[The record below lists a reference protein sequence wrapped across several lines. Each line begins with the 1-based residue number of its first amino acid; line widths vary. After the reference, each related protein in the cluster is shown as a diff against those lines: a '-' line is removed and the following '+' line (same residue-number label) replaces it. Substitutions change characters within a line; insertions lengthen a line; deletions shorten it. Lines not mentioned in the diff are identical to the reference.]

1 MKSLSSCL
9 VLLST
14 FAASPSEAL
23 LIPSQKGARAFSTLP
38 LSSSTVD
45 AELTDEKAHA
55 DFAPF
60 DENCFP
66 GRDENERFRCDPSVT
81 FWRDFQNTSVQP
93 SVQDNIRDMAT
104 IAQRFVS
111 AQRESS
117 SYFVRHLGRTGYFV
131 INAILGDAAYQ
142 FSKRNSNDKDDAP
155 ITSTLRGP
163 LPMGMSGEVG
173 SRLILEAL
181 LCYEQ
186 DYFEFV
192 AKNVYKEPWDMASL
206 SHRQSNPFNVLDQ
219 TSRFVREAVGTLNR
233 RSRGKEEDREVRFF
247 KNNKSTTPTGDID
260 NPNGSKLYPAYYQT
274 AFHYQGEG
282 KWYMMFLF
290 CSSDHSQN

>member
-1 MKSLSSCL
+1 MKSSGSYLA
-9 VLLST
+9 LLSI

-23 LIPSQKGARAFSTLP
+23 LIPSQNEVHLGIPAVRAFSSLP
-38 LSSSTVD
+38 LSASAVD
-45 AELTDEKAHA
+45 AELTDEKADA
-55 DFAPF
+55 DLNNLDFAPF

-81 FWRDFQNTSVQP
+81 FWRDFQNTGVQP

-111 AQRESS
+111 AERESS

-142 FSKRNSNDKDDAP
+142 FSKRNSNDKGNAP
-155 ITSTLRGP
+155 ITSAVRGP

-186 DYFEFV
+186 DYFDFV
-192 AKNVYKEPWDMASL
+192 AKKVYKEPWDMASL

-219 TSRFVREAVGTLNR
+219 TSRFVREAVGTLSR

-247 KNNKSTTPTGDID
+247 KSNKSTTPTTTDIGT
-260 NPNGSKLYPAYYQT
+260 PNKSKLYPEYYQT

-282 KWYMMFLF
+282 KW
-290 CSSDHSQN
+290 